1 MIMAV
6 DKPVLGALR
15 GLSFEVET
23 AAYPQIASGGTTG
36 DVWEKNDNQVK
47 FRFTSAE
54 LRASF
59 LVEAARIFRAGLF
72 QLVSTDDADPA
83 TPRHTS

>member
-1 MIMAV
+1 
-6 DKPVLGALR
+6 
-15 GLSFEVET
+15 VET
-23 AAYPQIASGGTTG
+23 ARSSQIASGGTTG
-36 DVWEKNDNQVK
+36 DVWEKNERQVT

-59 LVEAARIFRAGLF
+59 LEHAARIFHAGLF
-72 QLVSTDDADPA
+72 EVVSTDDADPA